1 MMGSLPLK
9 TLTKKAFAFANIV
22 EKKKM
27 LLASIFS
34 IYHNVFYSQ
43 ALEALWF
50 DLWSGKNSLLRLMI
64 FVATGFIPLTTIHC
78 FDDDCPRQQ
87 PVAWKEI
94 LFARLVKRTQ
104 RKHE

>member
-43 ALEALWF
+43 AWEALWF
-50 DLWSGKNSLLRLMI
+50 GKNSLLRLMI

-78 FDDDCPRQQ
+78 FDDCPRQQ